1 MNRKED
7 LHESLG
13 KAMDNFL
20 EVAINDYDKITDGD
34 VFYDSAQAVE
44 DLAGDVLRDVWEQ
57 AKSDGNKID
66 EKNFE

>member
-7 LHESLG
+7 LHESLS

-20 EVAINDYDKITDGD
+20 KVAINDYDKITDGD

-44 DLAGDVLRDVWEQ
+44 DLAGDVLKDVWEQ